1 MEEVHVLAG
10 TGDIFQ
16 NFEKSL
22 VLNSCYESLMA
33 LAAKASLIDKED
45 KEADNIVAERVH
57 YNRLFV
63 EAISIKGFVYVIG
76 D

>member
-1 MEEVHVLAG
+1 
-10 TGDIFQ
+10 
-16 NFEKSL
+16 
-22 VLNSCYESLMA
+22 MA